1 MKQIAG
7 LFAFC
12 SLVIGSQSCNESPIK
27 EYPAATNTEMS
38 TVKAE
43 IEAANKKFMDMFAA
57 GDSVGIASSY
67 TTDARFMSEGAPA
80 VEGRANIQT
89 DMSNIFKAG
98 ITGVDIRLENVYGV
112 GDLIAEEGELTI
124 YAGKEAVSEEKYIVL
139 WKKEDGTWKM
149 FRDIYNSNWPAK

>member
-1 MKQIAG
+1 MNKTAG
-7 LFAFC
+7 LFALC
-12 SLVIGSQSCNESPIK
+12 ILTIGFPSCKESPIK
-27 EYPAATNTEMS
+27 EYPAATKTEIS

-43 IEAANKKFMDMFAA
+43 IEAANKKLMEMFAA

-80 VEGRANIQT
+80 IEGRANIQT

-98 ITGVDIRLENVYGV
+98 ITRMDIRLENVYGV

-124 YAGKEAVSEEKYIVL
+124 YAGNEAVSEEKYIVL
-139 WKKEDGTWKM
+139 WKKEDGRWEM
-149 FRDIYNSNWPAK
+149 FRDMHNSNLPSK